1 MANANAYDPSDL
13 LSGLVSQYVTPT
25 ADAPAFITAYGETE
39 QTLTELS
46 PAGVKVQANTL
57 NTWP

>member
-1 MANANAYDPSDL
+1 
-13 LSGLVSQYVTPT
+13 LSALQVQYVTS
-25 ADAPAFITAYGETE
+25 AYEVPAFQTAYGEAN

-57 NTWP
+57 SLWI